1 MSTCDERTNL
11 DAKLVVVIGD
21 RMSEN
26 AWCCNN
32 EPEAASL
39 LIWLRQNGLQ
49 VWLMSQNEHNVAIT
63 KA

>member
-1 MSTCDERTNL
+1 MSTRDERTNR
-11 DAKLVVVIGD
+11 DAVLVVMIGNCV
-21 RMSEN
+21 SEN

-49 VWLMSQNEHNVAIT
+49 VRLMTQNEHNAAIT